1 MSSNFV
7 PNFKPST
14 RGLRFIND
22 FPHQADITVNVPLLG
37 NVPIGDAYN
46 GVCGGMVFA
55 VRDFFEA
62 NHPAPADTAPPAQG
76 SPLFNFIVQRLFDS
90 FNLPGGVT
98 KYYQWMTTPDHD
110 TGVWP
115 VIRHGVVWHT
125 VVEEWPK
132 IRADIDSGH
141 PSPLGLVTVYDV
153 NPADLGHN
161 HQVMAYGYEV
171 DANNKLTLHLY
182 DPNTGAS
189 DGCYLSMS
197 LSDPSHSTPI
207 QHNVAIGFPIRGF
220 FRVDYAARDVSG
232 LIPAPSTFTAS
243 CTPHPVK
250 ADVPQTL
257 TVHAKDAR
265 TGAPVAGS
273 VQINGATVGKT
284 NQPFTYTFLGSL
296 TRRRLPNTGSGRP
309 GPGDLGLF
317 MVYPSGQIIA
327 AGYLPVAIDFG
338 LKNHWVEKGK
348 GSGA

>member
-1 MSSNFV
+1 MSSHFV

-14 RGLRFIND
+14 RGLRFINS
-22 FPHQADITVNVPLLG
+22 FPHQADIIVNVPLLG

-55 VRDFFEA
+55 VRDFFES
-62 NHPAPADTAPPAQG
+62 NHPAPPDTAPPAQG

-90 FNLPGGVT
+90 FNLPSGVA
-98 KYYQWMTTPDHD
+98 KYYQWMTTPDED

-115 VIRHGVVWHT
+115 MIRHGVAWHT
-125 VVEEWPK
+125 IVEEWPK
-132 IRADIDSGH
+132 VKAEIDSGH
-141 PSPLGLVTVYDV
+141 PSPLGLVTVHDV
-153 NPADLGHN
+153 NPADIGHN

-171 DANNKLTLHLY
+171 DAGNKLTLHLY

-189 DGCYLSMS
+189 DGCYLSLS
-197 LSDPSHSTPI
+197 LSSPSQSTPI
-207 QHNVAIGFPIRGF
+207 QHNVAIGLPIRGF
-220 FRVDYAARDVSG
+220 FHVDYKPSDVSG
-232 LIPAPSTFTAS
+232 LIPAASTLTVT

-265 TGAPVAGS
+265 TGAPVAGT
-273 VQINGATVGKT
+273 VQINGASVGKT
-284 NQPFTYTFLGSL
+284 NLPFPYTFRGTL
-296 TRRRLPNTGSGRP
+296 TKRRLTSSSGRS
-309 GPGDLGLF
+309 GAGDLGLF
-317 MVYPSGQIIA
+317 MVYPSGQVVA
-327 AGYLPVAIDFG
+327 AGYLPATIDFG